1 MKRLTSVLIMCLFCS
16 VFSAMAQT
24 DNNTNVQRQIV
35 ELDSLTMLYIDAINS
50 RLKVSIPR
58 YKMYKTENVYNLIK
72 LDTATGRVWIVQY
85 GMGRSIE
92 AHTSAI
98 DDNSL
103 LWSWEEEIAGR
114 FDLYPTNNMYNFI
127 LLDTQTGR
135 TWQVQWHTS
144 EKRRFRS
151 QI

>member
-1 MKRLTSVLIMCLFCS
+1 
-16 VFSAMAQT
+16 MAQT

-35 ELDSLTMLYIDAINS
+35 ELDSLTMLYIDAIHS

-114 FDLYPTNNMYNFI
+114 FDLYPTNNMYTFI